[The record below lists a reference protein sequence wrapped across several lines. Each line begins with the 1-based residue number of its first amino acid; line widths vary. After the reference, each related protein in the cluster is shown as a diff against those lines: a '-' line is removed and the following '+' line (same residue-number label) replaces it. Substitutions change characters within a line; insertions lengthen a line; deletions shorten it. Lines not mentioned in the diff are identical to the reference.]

1 MLKLLMP
8 ALGVAS
14 VILAGPISLA
24 RAATEISPEEER
36 EIAEEAYVYGFPMV
50 MGYKTMHSYTLDE
63 ASSEFK
69 GPFNQIS
76 CEARLYTPDDDAIV
90 TPNSDTPYCMIW
102 MDVSREP
109 LVLKVPELESE
120 RYYGFQIIDLYT
132 HNYAYVGTLSTG
144 NGAGNFLLAG
154 PDWRGETPAGIS
166 SVFRSETN
174 HNFSIARTQIFGPD
188 DLERVEQIQSSYG
201 LEPLS
206 AYLGMDTAPPLEAP
220 EFPDWVEGSQFD
232 VRIFA
237 YLDFLLSLTEPN
249 EREKPLL
256 ARFAKIGLGTEE
268 PFEMADLPPEVQM
281 AVQDGVA
288 AGFLSIEDFVA
299 HAVGDPLAS
308 AKIFGTREFLEA
320 SAAENYGLDNPYLM
334 RAAAAHVGLY
344 GNSAAEAIYPTFF
357 TDADARPLTGIENEY
372 TMTFA
377 KDQLPPI
384 KAFWSLTMYDGRTQL
399 LVDNPLDR
407 YLLNST
413 MMDRLVRQE
422 DGSLVLYVQ
431 SRSPGQ
437 ELEANWL
444 PAPEGPF
451 YLVMRLYGPE
461 PAALDGNWTP
471 PALQLR
477 E

>member
-1 MLKLLMP
+1 MLKLLLP
-8 ALGVAS
+8 VLGVAS
-14 VILAGPISLA
+14 VILAGPFSLA
-24 RAATEISPEEER
+24 RAATEISPEEAR

-50 MGYKTMHSYTLDE
+50 MAYKTMHAYTLDE
-63 ASSEFK
+63 ASPEFK
-69 GPFNQIS
+69 GQFNQLA
-76 CEARLYTPDDDAIV
+76 CEARVFTPEDKAVV

-102 MDVSREP
+102 MDIGREP
-109 LVLKVPELESE
+109 LILKVPELEPE
-120 RYYGFQIIDLYT
+120 RYYSFQFIDLYT

-144 NGAGNFLLAG
+144 NGAGNILLAG
-154 PDWRGETPAGIS
+154 PGWQGETPEGIS
-166 SVFRSETN
+166 KVFKSETN

-206 AYLGMDTAPPLEAP
+206 AYLGMDPAPPRDVPDFP
-220 EFPDWVEGSQFD
+220 EWVEGSQFD
-232 VRIFA
+232 ARIFT
-237 YLDFLLSLTEPN
+237 YLDFLLSLIEPN
-249 EREKPLL
+249 ERELPLF
-256 ARFAKIGLGTEE
+256 ARFAKIGLGTDE
-268 PFEMADLPPEVQM
+268 PFEMADLPPEVRM
-281 AVQDGVA
+281 AVQDGAA
-288 AGFLSIEDFVA
+288 AGFLSIEDFIARV
-299 HAVGDPLAS
+299 VDDPLAS

-320 SAAENYGLDNPYLM
+320 SAAENYGLDHPYLM

-344 GNSAAEAIYPTFF
+344 GNSAVEAIYPTFF
-357 TDADARPLTGIENEY
+357 TDANGGPLTGAENEY
-372 TMTFA
+372 TITFA

-384 KAFWSLTMYDGRTQL
+384 KAFWSLTMYDGTTQL

-413 MMDRLVRQE
+413 MTDQFVRQE

-431 SRSPGQ
+431 SRSPAQ
-437 ELEANWL
+437 ELESNWL

-461 PAALDGNWTP
+461 PAALEGDWTP
-471 PALQLR
+471 PALQRR